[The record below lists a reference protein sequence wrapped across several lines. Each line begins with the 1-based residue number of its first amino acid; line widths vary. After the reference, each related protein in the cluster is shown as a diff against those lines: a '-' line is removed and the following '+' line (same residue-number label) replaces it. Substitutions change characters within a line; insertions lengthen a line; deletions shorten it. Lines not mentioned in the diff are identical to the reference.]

1 MIKKKHIPIVFI
13 TLLLLI
19 GATGCEYSYGYSY
32 VVTNKSDAQIKVNI
46 KTFKEDSVYE
56 IGVNESKVL
65 YVTEHGIE
73 GSKGPYFR
81 DVVMDLDVFLVKKN
95 DSLKSKK
102 DYLENDSWNFH
113 KGDYSTTINN
123 DDF

>member
-1 MIKKKHIPIVFI
+1 MIKRKYYRIGFMA
-13 TLLLLI
+13 LLFLI
-19 GATGCEYSYGYSY
+19 GATSCEYSYSYSY
-32 VVTNKSDAQIKVNI
+32 IVTNKCDAPINVNI

-81 DVVMDLDVFLVKKN
+81 DVVMDLDVFLVEKN
-95 DSLKSKK
+95 DTLKSNK
-102 DYLENDSWNFH
+102 DFLENDRWSFN
-113 KGDYSTTINN
+113 KGNYSTTIIN